1 MGDLAARSRMGP
13 MAQRFEPVLRALNE
27 AGVRY
32 LVDTT
37 ATVVSLE
44 DLLALKREAGRP
56 RDLEDVDVLEAI
68 QRRRDDE

>member
-1 MGDLAARSRMGP
+1 MGP